1 MNIAVIDYQGGNVQS
16 VLFALERLGVTNAV
30 LTSDPAIIR
39 QADRV
44 LFPGEG
50 EASSAMRA
58 LRAAGLDK
66 VLPTLTQPFLGICLG
81 MQLLGRHSEEGPS
94 GGTELLG
101 MLPFDVVRF
110 TPPDAAHKVPH
121 MGWNNLHDLQTP
133 LFAGLGGAVLSGD
146 KGSQSDSNQQTE
158 AGQPFTNSVTQPVA
172 ADYVYF
178 VHSYY
183 APVGDYTIAQTS
195 YPAGAPFSAGVRYRN
210 FYGVQFHVEKSG
222 PVGEHIL
229 RNFLTGDLQ

>member
-16 VLFALERLGVTNAV
+16 VLFALERLGVQAT
-30 LTSDPAIIR
+30 LTSDPAVIR
-39 QADRV
+39 RADRV

-58 LRAAGLDK
+58 LRAAGLDQ

-81 MQLLGRHSEEGPS
+81 MQLLGRHSQEGPA

-110 TPPDAAHKVPH
+110 APPDAAHKVPH
-121 MGWNNLHDLQTP
+121 MGWNNLHDLETP
-133 LFAGLGGAVLSGD
+133 LFTGLGSAAGLSAQPEATQGA
-146 KGSQSDSNQQTE
+146 
-158 AGQPFTNSVTQPVA
+158 AGPSLAPTA
-172 ADYVYF
+172 AEYVYF

-183 APVGDYTIAQTS
+183 APVGEYTIAQAS
-195 YPAGAPFSAGVRYRN
+195 YPAGVPFSAGVRYRN

-222 PVGEHIL
+222 PVGEQIL
-229 RNFLTGDLQ
+229 KNFLTADLT

>member
-1 MNIAVIDYQGGNVQS
+1 MEIAVIDYQGGNVQS
-16 VLFALERLGVTNAV
+16 VLFALERLGVTTAT
-30 LTSDPAIIR
+30 LTADPEVIR
-39 QADRV
+39 RADRV

-58 LRAAGLDK
+58 LRAAGLDQ

-81 MQLLGRHSEEGPS
+81 MQLLGRHSQEGPA
-94 GGTELLG
+94 GGTQLLG

-110 TPPDAAHKVPH
+110 IPPDAAHKVPH
-121 MGWNNLHDLQTP
+121 MGWNNLHDLQTQ
-133 LFAGLGGAVLSGD
+133 LFAGLG
-146 KGSQSDSNQQTE
+146 K
-158 AGQPFTNSVTQPVA
+158 AGELTQPVPEVTLPSA

-183 APVGDYTIAQTS
+183 APVGDYTIAQAS
-195 YPAGAPFSAGVRYRN
+195 YPAGVPFSAGVRHRN

-222 PVGEHIL
+222 PVGEQIL
-229 RNFLTGDLQ
+229 RNFLTADLG

>member
-16 VLFALERLGVTNAV
+16 VLFALERLGVTNAT
-30 LTSDPAIIR
+30 LTSDPDIIR

-50 EASSAMRA
+50 EASSAMQS
-58 LRAAGLDK
+58 LRAAGLDQL
-66 VLPTLTQPFLGICLG
+66 LPTLQQPFLGICLG
-81 MQLLGRHSEEGPS
+81 MQLLGQHSDEGPV
-94 GGTELLG
+94 GGTPLLG

-110 TPPDAAHKVPH
+110 TPTDAAHKVPH

-133 LFAGLGGAVLSGD
+133 LFAGLSGTEVGD
-146 KGSQSDSNQQTE
+146 KPGVDSM
-158 AGQPFTNSVTQPVA
+158 PSA

-183 APVGDYTIAQTS
+183 APVGDYTIAQAS
-195 YPAGAPFSAGVRYRN
+195 YPTGVPFSAGVRHRN
-210 FYGVQFHVEKSG
+210 FYGLQFHVEKSG

-229 RNFLTGDLQ
+229 SNFLTGNLS

>member
-1 MNIAVIDYQGGNVQS
+1 VQS

-30 LTSDPAIIR
+30 LTSDPAVIR

-81 MQLLGRHSEEGPS
+81 MQLLGRHSEEGPA
-94 GGTELLG
+94 GGTDLLG

-133 LFAGLGGAVLSGD
+133 LFAGLGGVVLPGD
-146 KGSQSDSNQQTE
+146 KSSQSDPNQQ
-158 AGQPFTNSVTQPVA
+158 AQQAQPSA

-178 VHSYY
+178 VHSYH
-183 APVGDYTIAQTS
+183 APVGDYTIAQAS
-195 YPAGAPFSAGVRYRN
+195 YPAGAPFSAGVRHRN

-229 RNFLTGDLQ
+229 RNFLTGDLG

>member
-30 LTSDPAIIR
+30 LTSDPDVIR
-39 QADRV
+39 GADRV

-58 LRAAGLDK
+58 LRAAGLDR

-81 MQLLGRHSEEGPS
+81 MQLLGRHSQEGPA
-94 GGTELLG
+94 GGTDLLG
-101 MLPFDVVRF
+101 MLPFDVMRF

-133 LFAGLGGAVLSGD
+133 LFAGLGGVGD
-146 KGSQSDSNQQTE
+146 TE
-158 AGQPFTNSVTQPVA
+158 AVAVPTA

-183 APVGDYTIAQTS
+183 APVGDYTIAQAS
-195 YPAGAPFSAGVRYRN
+195 YPAGVPFSAGVRHRN

-222 PVGEHIL
+222 PVGEQIL
-229 RNFLTGDLQ
+229 KNFLLADFN

>member
-16 VLFALERLGVTNAV
+16 VLFALERLGMNAT
-30 LTSDPAIIR
+30 LTSDPDIIR
-39 QADRV
+39 GADRV

-81 MQLLGRHSEEGPS
+81 MQLLGRHSQEGPA

-133 LFAGLGGAVLSGD
+133 LFAGLESSTGASL
-146 KGSQSDSNQQTE
+146 QSDS
-158 AGQPFTNSVTQPVA
+158 TQPLAPSLLPTA
-172 ADYVYF
+172 AEYVYF

-183 APVGDYTIAQTS
+183 APVGDYTIAQAS
-195 YPAGAPFSAGVRYRN
+195 YPAAVPFSAGVRYRN

-222 PVGEHIL
+222 PVGEQIL
-229 RNFLTGDLQ
+229 KNFLTADLT

>member
-1 MNIAVIDYQGGNVQS
+1 MDIAVVDYKGGNVQS
-16 VLFALERLGVTNAV
+16 LLFALGRLGVTNAE
-30 LTSDPAIIR
+30 LTADPDRIR
-39 QADRV
+39 VADRV

-50 EASSAMRA
+50 EASSAMQA
-58 LRAAGLDK
+58 LREAGLDK

-81 MQLLGRHSEEGPS
+81 MQLLGRHSAEGPL

-110 TPPDAAHKVPH
+110 TPTDTTAKVPH
-121 MGWNNLHDLQTP
+121 MGWNNLHHLETP
-133 LFAGLGGAVLSGD
+133 LFTGLPDSKTEVELPTSTGGD
-146 KGSQSDSNQQTE
+146 QN
-158 AGQPFTNSVTQPVA
+158 F
-172 ADYVYF
+172 VYF

-183 APVGDYTIAQTS
+183 APLGDYTIAQAS
-195 YPAGAPFSAGVRYRN
+195 YPGTTAFSAGVRHRN

-229 RNFLTGDLQ
+229 ENFLRQDL

>member
-30 LTSDPAIIR
+30 LTSDPAVIR

-50 EASSAMRA
+50 EASSAIRA

-81 MQLLGRHSEEGPS
+81 MQLLGRHSEEGPA

-110 TPPDAAHKVPH
+110 TPPDAAH
-121 MGWNNLHDLQTP
+121 
-133 LFAGLGGAVLSGD
+133 
-146 KGSQSDSNQQTE
+146 
-158 AGQPFTNSVTQPVA
+158 
-172 ADYVYF
+172 
-178 VHSYY
+178 
-183 APVGDYTIAQTS
+183 
-195 YPAGAPFSAGVRYRN
+195 
-210 FYGVQFHVEKSG
+210 
-222 PVGEHIL
+222 
-229 RNFLTGDLQ
+229 

>member
-30 LTSDPAIIR
+30 LTSDPEVIR
-39 QADRV
+39 RADRV

-58 LRAAGLDK
+58 LRAAGLHT

-81 MQLLGRHSEEGPS
+81 MQLLGRHSEEGPD

-133 LFAGLGGAVLSGD
+133 LFAGLG
-146 KGSQSDSNQQTE
+146 
-158 AGQPFTNSVTQPVA
+158 QPTQAPENPTPGA

-178 VHSYY
+178 VHSYH
-183 APVGDYTIAQTS
+183 APVGEYTIAQAS
-195 YPAGAPFSAGVRYRN
+195 YPVGAPFSAGVRHRN

-229 RNFLTGDLQ
+229 RNFLTSDL